1 MQQTGASCVLFH
13 SICPWPC
20 FSPNP
25 PLLDIVRS
33 QSLTPVFLSSG
44 RHVSSAARINSPI
57 SCTVSSWEDGRV
69 VKDFVI
75 ENKLVSFCYS
85 LDPSM
90 LSDLYL
96 FNSLKPRDLCVFGIV
111 YSFQLDAAVV
121 RREMRRGSVKKYV
134 WEGFNDS
141 WRADQASLASLPV
154 SNLPPQNKTQV

>member
-1 MQQTGASCVLFH
+1 
-13 SICPWPC
+13 
-20 FSPNP
+20 
-25 PLLDIVRS
+25 
-33 QSLTPVFLSSG
+33 
-44 RHVSSAARINSPI
+44 
-57 SCTVSSWEDGRV
+57 
-69 VKDFVI
+69 
-75 ENKLVSFCYS
+75 
-85 LDPSM
+85 M

-96 FNSLKPRDLCVFGIV
+96 FNSLKPRDLNVFGIV